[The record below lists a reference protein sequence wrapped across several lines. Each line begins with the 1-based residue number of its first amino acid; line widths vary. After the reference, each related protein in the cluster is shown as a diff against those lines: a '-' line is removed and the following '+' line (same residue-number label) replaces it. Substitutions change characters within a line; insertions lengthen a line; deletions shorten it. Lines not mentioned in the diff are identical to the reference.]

1 MKRYCFLPLVVC
13 MTMCAAQTQAM
24 PVGPTTAPA
33 LIISVASGCGL
44 GVHRGPYDG
53 CETVYDGNYA
63 GAAVA
68 LTIITMSGNTSSG
81 LTAGDSAAGA
91 ARTSF
96 ATALDYVGSF
106 VTDARPAASRLCA

>member
-24 PVGPTTAPA
+24 PVGPATAPA

-44 GVHRGPYDG
+44 GVHRGTYDG

-63 GAAVA
+63 GAGR
-68 LTIITMSGNTSSG
+68 SPYNHY
-81 LTAGDSAAGA
+81 
-91 ARTSF
+91 
-96 ATALDYVGSF
+96 YVGQYFVGSDRGGFCGGRGTHLVCNSF
-106 VTDARPAASRLCA
+106 GLCRVVCN